1 MERVAADPKTSSRAD
16 TSSVPGATACRHC
29 GAPLRLTV
37 VDLGKS
43 PLCQTVLTT
52 EQLEQG
58 EVFYP
63 LHVRACERCWLVQI
77 PEFVP
82 PEDIF
87 TEYAYF
93 SAYSDSWVEHARR
106 YVDAI
111 TERLGLDG
119 DSLVVE
125 LASNDGYLL
134 QHFLPR
140 GIPVL
145 GVEPALNV
153 AEAAVAKGVPTI
165 TEFFGAELGRSLA
178 EERGHADLVLGNN
191 VLAQVPDINDFV
203 AGVAALLAPGGTAT
217 FEFPHLAKLIEHL
230 EYDTIYH
237 EHFSY
242 FSLHAIRAIFGVQ
255 GLELVDV
262 EELPSHGGS
271 LRVYLQHAAA
281 GAGPSLAVV
290 GLLDRED
297 EQGMRDPETYRRF
310 AEGVRESKRA
320 LLELLIELRRQEKQV
335 VGYGAPGKG
344 NTLLNYCGIRTDFL
358 DYTVDRNPYKQGR
371 HTPGTHIPIHQ
382 PEKIAETKPDVIV
395 VLPWNLAREISE
407 QLAYTAEWGAQLV
420 VPIPTATSFAPGS
433 VPGVGPSR

>member
-1 MERVAADPKTSSRAD
+1 MERVAVDPEISSRAG
-16 TSSVPGATACRHC
+16 SGVPGATSCRHC
-29 GAPLRLTV
+29 GGPLELTV

-43 PLCQTVLTT
+43 PLCQTVLTV